1 MNDEFTTGAV
11 MGLMVGRLESQSE
24 IIRLQAEVIRLQ
36 QRLDGMTAPEPT
48 NEDIWFHEKAGK
60 TPKAVLQGDNLDEV
74 NKLDD
79 FVHTFVNKHVAPYI
93 HYKAKVALL
102 AYIMDNIVEQKC
114 RIQRRQ
120 LYAEMMTKAPAPDRQ
135 AKAQ

>member
-36 QRLDGMTAPEPT
+36 QRIDTMTAPEPT
-48 NEDIWFHEKAGK
+48 NEEIWFHETAGK
-60 TPKAVLQGDNLDEV
+60 TPKAVLEGDSLDEV
-74 NKLDD
+74 NKLDE

-93 HYKAKVALL
+93 HHKAKIALL
-102 AYIMDNIVEQKC
+102 AYIMHSILEQKS

-120 LYAEMMTKAPAPDRQ
+120 LYAELMTKPPAPDRQ
-135 AKAQ
+135 AKTQ